1 VLVLFFVLLLV
12 IDDGRVMQCG
22 WREGVYKAT
31 FDKMKLRVTSSQ
43 CAGSKFVL
51 SFGLRCRSLDLGYL
65 ARMTVCTSPV
75 EVYSHLQYLTQAE
88 EIGTTFI
95 LFVFLTEVS

>member
-1 VLVLFFVLLLV
+1 
-12 IDDGRVMQCG
+12 
-22 WREGVYKAT
+22 
-31 FDKMKLRVTSSQ
+31 MKLRVTSSQ

-51 SFGLRCRSLDLGYL
+51 SFGLRCRSLGLGYL

-88 EIGTTFI
+88 EIGI
-95 LFVFLTEVS
+95 RPSSSSSSSLRSLDADPLMLRRAGDGQGQGQGR